1 MAIVEMPLLVD
12 DDKQIVVQMCW
23 IGILGRP
30 IGFRSGAEYPPGA
43 CPEKMLARYFGEGS
57 NDCF

>member
-1 MAIVEMPLLVD
+1 MPLLVD